1 MDVRVRNS
9 FLKGPIRVPGSKSH
23 TIRAVIFAAM
33 AEGVCEI
40 TNPLTGEDCRSAIG
54 AVGLMGAQ
62 AECEGELWRI
72 RGAGEKLHLP
82 SDVVHVGNSGSVLYF
97 LSPIAACFD
106 GWSVFTGD
114 ESIRSRPVAHLA
126 DALGQAG
133 AQVHISRPGSSAPPV
148 LIRGPI
154 KASHIRTDGR
164 LSQYISGFMMAAPLL
179 DGTTDIELTD
189 PKETAY
195 LVMTKN
201 WLEKLGVPVTA
212 GKDMKH
218 IRVQGPKRIQ
228 AFNTAIPSDWEAAA
242 FPLTAVCIGSGEVS
256 IEHIDTSGSQCDAL
270 IVPLLRSLG
279 ADIRLDRG
287 THALHIK
294 GGARLSVEHFASFCA
309 NETEEDRRG
318 IGFSL
323 CDYAR
328 MDDTD
333 ADSADAAGTLRINC
347 SSFPDAVCALAVAA
361 CFTEGT
367 IVLEDIGV
375 CRSKE
380 TDRIRVMAE
389 QLSSLGADIREGK
402 DFLTIRGHSPITKDG
417 LPNGAFTLHG
427 GTVESKK
434 DHRVAMSLMCLGLAL
449 KKSQELTIKDAECC
463 SVSFPGFI
471 EKMRSLGAFIS

>member
-1 MDVRVRNS
+1 MR
-9 FLKGPIRVPGSKSH
+9 GQ
-23 TIRAVIFAAM
+23 IF
-33 AEGVCEI
+33 
-40 TNPLTGEDCRSAIG
+40 R
-54 AVGLMGAQ
+54 
-62 AECEGELWRI
+62 R
-72 RGAGEKLHLP
+72 P
-82 SDVVHVGNSGSVLYF
+82 SW
-97 LSPIAACFD
+97 C
-106 GWSVFTGD
+106 
-114 ESIRSRPVAHLA
+114 PV
-126 DALGQAG
+126 
-133 AQVHISRPGSSAPPV
+133 
-148 LIRGPI
+148 
-154 KASHIRTDGR
+154 
-164 LSQYISGFMMAAPLL
+164 
-179 DGTTDIELTD
+179 
-189 PKETAY
+189 
-195 LVMTKN
+195 
-201 WLEKLGVPVTA
+201 
-212 GKDMKH
+212 
-218 IRVQGPKRIQ
+218 
-228 AFNTAIPSDWEAAA
+228 
-242 FPLTAVCIGSGEVS
+242 
-256 IEHIDTSGSQCDAL
+256 
-270 IVPLLRSLG
+270 
-279 ADIRLDRG
+279 
-287 THALHIK
+287 HALHIK

-309 NETEEDRRG
+309 IETEEDRRG

-333 ADSADAAGTLRINC
+333 AGSADAAGTLRINC
-347 SSFPDAVCALAVAA
+347 SSFPDAVCALAVIA

-449 KKSQELTIKDAECC
+449 KKGQELTVKDAECC